1 MSLGHLSDSKSSEQ
15 CSTAVTELDS
25 LHSTDVPGV
34 LDVKWCDGVYGC
46 QESGLPLFAAA
57 DSNGDLSLWSVNRTE
72 MTGEAEC
79 HLLEIL
85 SAEDGG
91 SLALSVDWSTAV
103 CRRYR
108 SYAACSKKVVVI
120 CGLHTQDRGTCRFYS
135 DLQMDL
141 FTYFHGFS
149 GWYLYCFFCPQSDT
163 AYSMRQ
169 GTGLHSLLPGFH
181 W

>member
-1 MSLGHLSDSKSSEQ
+1 M
-15 CSTAVTELDS
+15 TELDS
-25 LHSTDVPGV
+25 LHSIDVPGV
-34 LDVKWCDGVYGC
+34 LDIKWCDGVYGC

-103 CRRYR
+103 CRRYK
-108 SYAACSKKVVVI
+108 SCAACSKTRSSATAKSTARPSCLVGVLYDI
-120 CGLHTQDRGTCRFYS
+120 SPEKIG
-135 DLQMDL
+135 LQMDL
-141 FTYFHGFS
+141 STYFYEFS
-149 GWYLYCFFCPQSDT
+149 GWCLYCSGFLWSGNFEGVRENKRGSGK
-163 AYSMRQ
+163 SQ
-169 GTGLHSLLPGFH
+169 GI
-181 W
+181 